1 MCDYSMSAL
10 ASRPAKVDDKLVVK
24 QATTGSTGFLE
35 TAKNEAG
42 FDYDVAV
49 CVLPGTEIAFDKPIE
64 IKAWLGDDMKT
75 YATNLARFRQIDLE
89 ETRTH
94 HDALELAT
102 GEIIKLNLLIA
113 GQTATVLQLPAAPKT
128 EAEAKEQ
135 ERLPVTA

>member
-1 MCDYSMSAL
+1 MCDFSLAAL
-10 ASRPAKVDDKLVVK
+10 ASRPAIVGDKLVVK
-24 QATTGSTGFLE
+24 QALSGSTGFLE
-35 TAKNEAG
+35 TAKNAEG
-42 FDYDVAV
+42 SDYDVAV

-64 IKAWLGDDMKT
+64 IKAWPDDACT
-75 YATNLARFRQIDLE
+75 YATNLARFRQTDIE
-89 ETRTH
+89 MQHMH

-102 GEIIKLNLLIA
+102 GEIIKLNMLVA